1 MALPQPLKFDYF
13 ARASLWSVI
22 NGGSFT
28 GPGATASKGI
38 RCDNYLSVVNYPKDS
53 DFPGDSGACSRADL
67 VNDAKLAEEVAGMNA
82 KLNAISSSL
91 AAEQAAV
98 HAQIDAE
105 RAAVRAQINAEH
117 STFRAQIDELQHA
130 ENVQRRHDRLIAVIV
145 LLMLIAAGTVA
156 YRRLANRKI

>member
-1 MALPQPLKFDYF
+1 
-13 ARASLWSVI
+13 
-22 NGGSFT
+22 
-28 GPGATASKGI
+28 
-38 RCDNYLSVVNYPKDS
+38 
-53 DFPGDSGACSRADL
+53 
-67 VNDAKLAEEVAGMNA
+67 MNA

-117 STFRAQIDELQHA
+117 STFRAQIDDLQYA